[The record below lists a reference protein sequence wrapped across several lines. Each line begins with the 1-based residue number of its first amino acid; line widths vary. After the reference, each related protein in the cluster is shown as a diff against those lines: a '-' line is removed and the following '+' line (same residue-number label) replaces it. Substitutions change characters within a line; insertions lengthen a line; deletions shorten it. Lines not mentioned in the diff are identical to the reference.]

1 MKIVEKPSVRLNP
14 DPMTSTTLSPL
25 ANREGDAKIVILS
38 PRTLAW
44 RRFRK
49 HKMALIALG
58 GLAVI
63 FAYIWLGGLVFA
75 QGLCGP
81 TGHYVNGEAYANC
94 NDTSIKLQPPS
105 REHPFGTDTIGR
117 DILARTIYGGQI
129 SLSIGVFAA
138 IVEVILGM
146 LVGAL
151 AGYFGRW
158 VDDVLMRITEAM
170 LIIPSLFLLIVLA
183 KVLAGKVPEIDL
195 LGRTFSGSV
204 VVIIL
209 VIGFTSWMKLAR
221 IVRASVLS
229 LKELDFISASRALG
243 VSDAR
248 IIFKHLLPNT
258 IAPIIVSATLGVS
271 DSIVL
276 EAYVSFLGLGV
287 QTPTASWG
295 NMLDSAVKYIQTA
308 PWLWFFPGLLI
319 LLTVLC
325 INFIGDGL
333 RDALDPRS
341 TRHI

>member
-1 MKIVEKPSVRLNP
+1 
-14 DPMTSTTLSPL
+14 MTTTALQQTSEYPES
-25 ANREGDAKIVILS
+25 REVVILS
-38 PRTLAW
+38 PWQLAW

-49 HKMALIALG
+49 HRMAVIALG
-58 GLAVI
+58 GLI
-63 FAYIWLGGLVFA
+63 LLFAYIWLGGLIFA
-75 QGLCGP
+75 RGICGP
-81 TGHYVNGEAYANC
+81 TGQYVRGEAFANC

-129 SLSIGVFAA
+129 SLSIGIFAA
-138 IVEVILGM
+138 VVEVVIGV
-146 LVGAL
+146 LVGAI

-158 VDDVLMRITEAM
+158 VDDILMRITEAM

-183 KVLAGKVPEIDL
+183 KALGSRVPEIEI
-195 LGRTFSGSV
+195 LGRTLSGSV

-209 VIGFTSWMKLAR
+209 VIGFTSWMYLAR
-221 IVRASVLS
+221 IVRANVLS
-229 LKELDFISASRALG
+229 LKELDYIAASRALG

-258 IAPIIVSATLGVS
+258 IAPIIVSATLSVS
-271 DSIVL
+271 GAILS

-319 LLTVLC
+319 LITVLC

>member
-1 MKIVEKPSVRLNP
+1 MTTTALTNP
-14 DPMTSTTLSPL
+14 TSHSGET
-25 ANREGDAKIVILS
+25 DIVILS
-38 PRTLAW
+38 PWQLAW

-49 HKMALIALG
+49 HKMAVIALI
-58 GLAVI
+58 GLILV
-63 FAYIWLGGLVFA
+63 FAYIWLGGLLFA
-75 QGLCGP
+75 RGMCAP
-81 TGHYVNGEAYANC
+81 TGQYVTAEAYANC

-138 IVEVILGM
+138 IVEVFLG
-146 LVGAL
+146 VVIGAV

-158 VDDVLMRITEAM
+158 IDDILMRITEAM
-170 LIIPSLFLLIVLA
+170 LIIPSLFLLIVLGKA
-183 KVLAGKVPEIDL
+183 LGGKVSEVEIF
-195 LGRTFSGSV
+195 GRSFSGSV
-204 VVIIL
+204 IVIIL
-209 VIGFTSWMKLAR
+209 VIGFTSWMYLAR
-221 IVRASVLS
+221 IVRANILS
-229 LKELDFISASRALG
+229 LKELDYIAASRALG

-248 IIFKHLLPNT
+248 IIFRHLLPNT

-271 DSIVL
+271 GAILS

-295 NMLDSAVKYIQTA
+295 NMLDSAVKYIQSA

>member
-1 MKIVEKPSVRLNP
+1 MTTTALTQPSSLPENTE
-14 DPMTSTTLSPL
+14 M
-25 ANREGDAKIVILS
+25 VILS
-38 PRTLAW
+38 PWQLAW

-49 HKMALIALG
+49 HRMAVIALG
-58 GLAVI
+58 GLILI
-63 FAYIWLGGLVFA
+63 FVYIWFGGLIFSRGMCA
-75 QGLCGP
+75 P
-81 TGHYVNGEAYANC
+81 TGQYLTAEAYANC
-94 NDTSIKLQPPS
+94 NDTSMKLQPPS

-129 SLSIGVFAA
+129 SLSIGIFAA
-138 IVEVILGM
+138 IVEVVIGV
-146 LVGAL
+146 LVGSVA
-151 AGYFGRW
+151 AYFGRW
-158 VDDVLMRITEAM
+158 VDDLLMRITEAM
-170 LIIPSLFLLIVLA
+170 LIIPSLFLLIVLGKA
-183 KVLAGKVPEIDL
+183 LGGKVPEVEI
-195 LGRTFSGSV
+195 LGRTLSGSV

-209 VIGFTSWMKLAR
+209 VIGFTSWMYLAR
-221 IVRASVLS
+221 IVRANVLS
-229 LKELDFISASRALG
+229 LKQLDFISASRALG

-248 IIFKHLLPNT
+248 IIFRHLLPNT
-258 IAPIIVSATLGVS
+258 IAPIIVSATLGIS
-271 DSIVL
+271 GAILTES
-276 EAYVSFLGLGV
+276 YVSFLGLGV

>member
-1 MKIVEKPSVRLNP
+1 
-14 DPMTSTTLSPL
+14 
-25 ANREGDAKIVILS
+25 
-38 PRTLAW
+38 
-44 RRFRK
+44 
-49 HKMALIALG
+49 MAVIALG
-58 GLAVI
+58 GLILI
-63 FAYIWLGGLVFA
+63 FAYIWLGGLIFA
-75 QGLCGP
+75 RGTCIP
-81 TGHYVNGEAYANC
+81 INKYVTGEAFANC
-94 NDTSIKLQPPS
+94 NDLSIKLQPPS

-129 SLSIGVFAA
+129 SLSIGVLAA
-138 IVEVILGM
+138 VVEVMMGVLI
-146 LVGAL
+146 GAI

-158 VDDVLMRITEAM
+158 VDDVLMRVTEAM
-170 LIIPSLFLLIVLA
+170 LIIPNLFLLIVLGKA
-183 KVLAGKVPEIDL
+183 FGGKVPDVEL
-195 LGRTFSGSV
+195 LGRSFSGSV

-209 VIGFTSWMKLAR
+209 VIGFTSWMYLAR
-221 IVRASVLS
+221 IVRANVLS
-229 LKELDFISASRALG
+229 LKELDYISASRALG

-271 DSIVL
+271 GAILTES
-276 EAYVSFLGLGV
+276 YVSFLGLGV

-341 TRHI
+341 TRHV

>member
-1 MKIVEKPSVRLNP
+1 
-14 DPMTSTTLSPL
+14 
-25 ANREGDAKIVILS
+25 
-38 PRTLAW
+38 
-44 RRFRK
+44 
-49 HKMALIALG
+49 MAVIALG
-58 GLAVI
+58 GLILI
-63 FAYIWLGGLVFA
+63 FAYIWLGGLIFA
-75 QGLCGP
+75 RGTCIP
-81 TGHYVNGEAYANC
+81 INKFVTGEAYANC
-94 NDTSIKLQPPS
+94 NDLSVKLQPPS

-129 SLSIGVFAA
+129 SLSIGILAA
-138 IVEVILGM
+138 IVEVIMGVLIGSI
-146 LVGAL
+146 

-158 VDDVLMRITEAM
+158 VDDALMRITEAM
-170 LIIPSLFLLIVLA
+170 LIIPSLFLLIVM
-183 KVLAGKVPEIDL
+183 GKALGARVPDVEI

-209 VIGFTSWMKLAR
+209 VIGFTSWMYLAR
-221 IVRASVLS
+221 IVRANVLS
-229 LKELDFISASRALG
+229 LKELDYISASRALG

-271 DSIVL
+271 GAILTES
-276 EAYVSFLGLGV
+276 YVSFLGLGV

-308 PWLWFFPGLLI
+308 PWLWFFPGLFI

-341 TRHI
+341 TRHV

>member
-1 MKIVEKPSVRLNP
+1 MTTTALSQPSSHP
-14 DPMTSTTLSPL
+14 
-25 ANREGDAKIVILS
+25 GDTEIVILN
-38 PRTLAW
+38 PWQLAW

-49 HKMALIALG
+49 HKMAVIALG
-58 GLAVI
+58 GLMAV
-63 FAYIWLGGLVFA
+63 FAYIWLGGFVFA
-75 QGLCGP
+75 RGMCAP
-81 TGHYVNGEAYANC
+81 TGKYVTAEAYANC

-129 SLSIGVFAA
+129 SLSIGLFAA
-138 IVEVILGM
+138 VVEVILGV
-146 LVGAL
+146 LVGAI
-151 AGYFGRW
+151 AGYFGRR
-158 VDDVLMRITEAM
+158 VDDILMRITEAM
-170 LIIPSLFLLIVLA
+170 LIIPSLFLLIVTA
-183 KVLAGKVPEIDL
+183 KALGGKVGEIDL
-195 LGRTFSGSV
+195 LGRSFSGSV

-209 VIGFTSWMKLAR
+209 VIGFTSWMYLAR
-221 IVRASVLS
+221 IVRANVLS

-271 DSIVL
+271 GAILS

-295 NMLDSAVKYIQTA
+295 NMLDSSVKYIQTA

>member
-1 MKIVEKPSVRLNP
+1 
-14 DPMTSTTLSPL
+14 MTSTALSP
-25 ANREGDAKIVILS
+25 ASNREGNTGPVTLG
-38 PRTLAW
+38 PWQLAW

-49 HKMALIALG
+49 HKVAVIALG
-58 GLAVI
+58 GLVVI
-63 FAYIWLGGLVFA
+63 FAYVFLGGWIFA
-75 QGLCGP
+75 RGLCTP
-81 TGHYVNGEAYANC
+81 TGQYVTAEAFANC
-94 NDTSIKLQPPS
+94 NDTSVKLQPPS

-129 SLSIGVFAA
+129 SLSIGIFAA
-138 IVEVILGM
+138 IVEVIVGVI
-146 LVGAL
+146 VGAV

-158 VDDVLMRITEAM
+158 IDDLLMRITEAM

-183 KVLAGKVPEIDL
+183 KALAGKVPEL
-195 LGRTFSGSV
+195 HVLGRSFSGSV
-204 VVIIL
+204 VVIIF
-209 VIGFTSWMKLAR
+209 VIGFTSWMYLAR
-221 IVRASVLS
+221 IVRANVLS

-243 VSDAR
+243 ISDAG

-271 DSIVL
+271 GSIL
-276 EAYVSFLGLGV
+276 SEAYVSFLGLGV

-295 NMLDSAVKYIQTA
+295 NMLDSAVKYIQSA

-341 TRHI
+341 TRSS

>member
-1 MKIVEKPSVRLNP
+1 MTTTALSQPSSLPESIEQVILNP
-14 DPMTSTTLSPL
+14 WQ
-25 ANREGDAKIVILS
+25 
-38 PRTLAW
+38 LAW
-44 RRFRK
+44 RRFRR
-49 HKMALIALG
+49 HRMAVIALI
-58 GLAVI
+58 GLILI
-63 FAYIWLGGLVFA
+63 FSYIWLGGLLFSR
-75 QGLCGP
+75 GMCEP
-81 TGHYVNGEAYANC
+81 TGQYLTAEAYANC
-94 NDTSIKLQPPS
+94 NDLAIKLQPPS

-129 SLSIGVFAA
+129 SLSIGLFAA
-138 IVEVILGM
+138 FVEVIIGV
-146 LVGAL
+146 LVGSL

-158 VDDVLMRITEAM
+158 IDDVLMRITETM
-170 LIIPSLFLLIVLA
+170 LIIPSLFLLIVL
-183 KVLAGKVPEIDL
+183 GKTLGGRVPEVEI
-195 LGRTFSGSV
+195 LGRSLSGSV

-209 VIGFTSWMKLAR
+209 VIGFTSWMYLAR
-221 IVRASVLS
+221 IVRANVLS
-229 LKELDFISASRALG
+229 LKELDYISASRALG

-248 IIFKHLLPNT
+248 IIFRHLLPNT

-271 DSIVL
+271 GAILTES
-276 EAYVSFLGLGV
+276 YVSFLGLGV

-341 TRHI
+341 TRHV

>member
-1 MKIVEKPSVRLNP
+1 MTTTALSQPSALPESTEPVVLNP
-14 DPMTSTTLSPL
+14 WQ
-25 ANREGDAKIVILS
+25 
-38 PRTLAW
+38 LAW

-49 HKMALIALG
+49 HRM
-58 GLAVI
+58 AVI
-63 FAYIWLGGLVFA
+63 SLVGLVLLFSYIWLGGLVFA
-75 QGLCGP
+75 RGTCIP
-81 TGHYVNGEAYANC
+81 IDKYVTGEAYANC
-94 NDTSIKLQPPS
+94 NDLSIKLQPPS
-105 REHPFGTDTIGR
+105 LEHPFGTDTIGR

-129 SLSIGVFAA
+129 SLSIGLFAA
-138 IVEVILGM
+138 IVEVMIGV
-146 LVGAL
+146 LVGAV

-158 VDDVLMRITEAM
+158 VDDILMRITEAM
-170 LIIPSLFLLIVLA
+170 LIIPSLFLLIVL
-183 KVLAGKVPEIDL
+183 GKALGGIVPEVDI
-195 LGRTFSGSV
+195 LGRALSGSV

-209 VIGFTSWMKLAR
+209 VIGFTSWMYLAR
-221 IVRASVLS
+221 IVRANVLS
-229 LKELDFISASRALG
+229 LKQLDFISASRALG

-248 IIFKHLLPNT
+248 IIFRHLLPNT

-271 DSIVL
+271 GAILTES
-276 EAYVSFLGLGV
+276 YVSFLGLGV

-295 NMLDSAVKYIQTA
+295 NMLDSAVKYIQSA

>member
-1 MKIVEKPSVRLNP
+1 
-14 DPMTSTTLSPL
+14 MTSTALSQTPSRPE
-25 ANREGDAKIVILS
+25 NTETVIMG
-38 PRTLAW
+38 PWQWAW
-44 RRFRK
+44 RRFRR
-49 HKMALIALG
+49 HKMAVISLG
-58 GLAVI
+58 GLILV
-63 FAYIWLGGLVFA
+63 FAYIWLGGLIFA
-75 QGLCGP
+75 RGMCTP
-81 TGHYVNGEAYANC
+81 TGQYVTAEAYANC
-94 NDTSIKLQPPS
+94 NDTSVKLQPPS
-105 REHPFGTDTIGR
+105 LEHPFGTDTIGR

-129 SLSIGVFAA
+129 SLSIGIFAA
-138 IVEVILGM
+138 IVEVIIGV
-146 LVGAL
+146 LVGSI

-183 KVLAGKVPEIDL
+183 KALGGKVAEIEFF
-195 LGRTFSGSV
+195 GRTFSGSV

-209 VIGFTSWMKLAR
+209 VIGFTSWMYLAR
-221 IVRASVLS
+221 IVRANVLS
-229 LKELDFISASRALG
+229 LKELDYISASRALG

-271 DSIVL
+271 VDILS

>member
-1 MKIVEKPSVRLNP
+1 MTTTALSQPSSQPGEAGLVILNP
-14 DPMTSTTLSPL
+14 WQ
-25 ANREGDAKIVILS
+25 
-38 PRTLAW
+38 LAW

-49 HKMALIALG
+49 HKMAVIALG
-58 GLAVI
+58 GLIIVI
-63 FAYIWLGGLVFA
+63 AYIWLGGLVFA
-75 QGLCGP
+75 RGTCIP
-81 TGHYVNGEAYANC
+81 IDKYVTGEAYANC
-94 NDTSIKLQPPS
+94 NDTSMKLQPPS
-105 REHPFGTDTIGR
+105 PEHPFGTDTIGR

-129 SLSIGVFAA
+129 SLSIGIFAA
-138 IVEVILGM
+138 LVEVIVGVF
-146 LVGAL
+146 VGAI

-170 LIIPSLFLLIVLA
+170 LIIPQLFLLIVLA
-183 KVLAGKVPEIDL
+183 KALGGIVPEMNIF
-195 LGRTFSGSV
+195 GRTLSGSV
-204 VVIIL
+204 IVIIL
-209 VIGFTSWMKLAR
+209 VIGFTSWMYLAR
-221 IVRASVLS
+221 IVRANVLS
-229 LKELDFISASRALG
+229 LKELDYISASRALG

-271 DSIVL
+271 GAILS
-276 EAYVSFLGLGV
+276 EAYVSFLGVGV
-287 QTPTASWG
+287 QNPTASWG

>member
-1 MKIVEKPSVRLNP
+1 MTTTALSQPSGY
-14 DPMTSTTLSPL
+14 S
-25 ANREGDAKIVILS
+25 GDTEIVILS
-38 PRTLAW
+38 PWQLAW
-44 RRFRK
+44 RRFRR
-49 HKMALIALG
+49 HRMAVIALG
-58 GLAVI
+58 GLILI
-63 FAYIWLGGLVFA
+63 FAYIWLGGLIFA
-75 QGLCGP
+75 RGTCIP
-81 TGHYVNGEAYANC
+81 IDKYVTGEAYANC
-94 NDTSIKLQPPS
+94 NDLSVKLQPPS
-105 REHPFGTDTIGR
+105 PEHPFGTDTIGR

-129 SLSIGVFAA
+129 SLSIGILAA
-138 IVEVILGM
+138 IVEVIMGVLIGSI
-146 LVGAL
+146 

-158 VDDVLMRITEAM
+158 VDDVLMRVTEAM
-170 LIIPSLFLLIVLA
+170 LIIPSLFLLIVM
-183 KVLAGKVPEIDL
+183 GKALGARVPDVEI

-209 VIGFTSWMKLAR
+209 VIGFTSWMYLAR
-221 IVRASVLS
+221 IVRANVLS
-229 LKELDFISASRALG
+229 LKELDYISASRALG

-271 DSIVL
+271 GAILTES
-276 EAYVSFLGLGV
+276 YVSFLGLGV

-308 PWLWFFPGLLI
+308 PWLWFFPGLFI